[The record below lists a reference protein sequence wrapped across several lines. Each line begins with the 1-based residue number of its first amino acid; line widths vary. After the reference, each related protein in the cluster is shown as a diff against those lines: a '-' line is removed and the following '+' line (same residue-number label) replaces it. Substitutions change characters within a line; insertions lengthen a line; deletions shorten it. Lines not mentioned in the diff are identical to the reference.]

1 MRILGGFALLATSLA
16 VTACQTTQQQ
26 TAEQQKVASFSERV
40 DATLR
45 DAAAS
50 AEQRGDY
57 LGALSH
63 YRSAYKRDKTN
74 LTTILGLSR
83 ALRNV
88 GRPKE
93 AIAINERGLQVY
105 KRNPDILAELG
116 KAQLADGD
124 PMAAIDSLSRSGA
137 LQPGDW
143 RVDSALGVAYDRIGM
158 YDQAARRYQ
167 FALEQ
172 NATNPVVLNN
182 IALSK
187 AQIGKLDE
195 AIVILE
201 KAASMPD
208 ATAHVR
214 QNLALLYAA
223 KGRIDSAEQL
233 VRRDLDE
240 QTANDNMLYYRWLSR
255 NNRDEPV
262 AVPVKPSG
270 PSSRSGTNIV
280 TLQVSKGDIPA
291 SDVLA
296 TRPSHGV
303 KVTPIVP
310 PPPPDMREAAP
321 GTEVSSAETAPRKTK
336 SRPSPG
342 DVRVEP
348 SAPSAPTA
356 PTAPS
361 DTALDR
367 SPPTETD
374 SQVQDL
380 AAATSPRGESAI
392 REKPPAEAGARET
405 QSAPET
411 QSEKSA
417 VSTESERTEVTPRT
431 PLAATLR
438 DQVDEPATVAARPA
452 VPAWGLSEM
461 DSTPDA
467 SSKADGAPIAHTPP
481 VKSETS
487 TPPPSSPTE
496 ARAGAR
502 GGDATT
508 AEKKEFAA
516 RARTDEATTPAS
528 SASTGRDASVFRVQ
542 LGSYR
547 NRDDANKGIQI
558 LQTSHGDIL
567 EKVELGIMAVTL
579 PEVGDY
585 FRVMTAPFASRV
597 AAAEVC
603 RKFKSREVG
612 CLVLRRR

>member
-1 MRILGGFALLATSLA
+1 MLLGGFALLATSLA

-26 TAEQQKVASFSERV
+26 NAEQQKVASFSERV

-74 LTTILGLSR
+74 LVTILGLSR

-93 AIAINERGLQVY
+93 AIAIDERGLEAH

-167 FALEQ
+167 FALKQ

-182 IALSK
+182 MALSK

-195 AIVILE
+195 AIAILE

-255 NNRDEPV
+255 NSRGEPV

-291 SDVLA
+291 RDVLA
-296 TRPSHGV
+296 TSPSHGV

-310 PPPPDMREAAP
+310 PPPPGMREAAP

-356 PTAPS
+356 PS

-380 AAATSPRGESAI
+380 AAATSPRGESEI

-411 QSEKSA
+411 RSEKSA
-417 VSTESERTEVTPRT
+417 ASTESERTEVPPRT
-431 PLAATLR
+431 PLAAMLS

-452 VPAWGLSEM
+452 APAWGLSET

-467 SSKADGAPIAHTPP
+467 SSKADGAPIARTPP
-481 VKSETS
+481 VKSETT

-496 ARAGAR
+496 ARAGER

-516 RARTDEATTPAS
+516 RGRTDEATTPAS
-528 SASTGRDASVFRVQ
+528 SASSGRDASVFRVQ

-567 EKVELGIMAVTL
+567 GKVELGIMAVTL

>member
-16 VTACQTTQQQ
+16 VTACQATQQQ
-26 TAEQQKVASFSERV
+26 NAEQQKVASFSERV

-74 LTTILGLSR
+74 LVTILGLSR

-93 AIAINERGLQVY
+93 AIAIDERGLEAH

-167 FALEQ
+167 FALKQ

-182 IALSK
+182 MALSK

-195 AIVILE
+195 AIAILE

-255 NNRDEPV
+255 NSRGEPV

-291 SDVLA
+291 RDVLA
-296 TRPSHGV
+296 TSPSHGV

-310 PPPPDMREAAP
+310 PPPPGMREAAP

-356 PTAPS
+356 PS

-380 AAATSPRGESAI
+380 AAATSPRGESEI

-411 QSEKSA
+411 RSEKSA
-417 VSTESERTEVTPRT
+417 ASTESERTEVPPRT
-431 PLAATLR
+431 PLAAMLS

-452 VPAWGLSEM
+452 APAWGLSET

-467 SSKADGAPIAHTPP
+467 SSKADGAPIARTPP
-481 VKSETS
+481 VKSETT

-496 ARAGAR
+496 ARAGER

-516 RARTDEATTPAS
+516 RGRTDEATTPAS
-528 SASTGRDASVFRVQ
+528 SASSGRDASVFRVQ

-567 EKVELGIMAVTL
+567 GKVELGIMAVTL